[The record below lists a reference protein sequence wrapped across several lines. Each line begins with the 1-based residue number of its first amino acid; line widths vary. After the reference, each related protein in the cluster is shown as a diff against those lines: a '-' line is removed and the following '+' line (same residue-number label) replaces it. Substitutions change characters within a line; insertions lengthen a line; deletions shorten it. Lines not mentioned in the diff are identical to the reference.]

1 MRLRCGF
8 ALIAVLVAIGSV
20 SGAAQNAALPSDLL
34 IKLERTACYGSCPVY
49 SLTIDAKGTVS
60 FSSTRADGKA
70 VQHTDR
76 VAISEVAAVLA
87 TARRIGFFEMRDSY
101 RAMITDLPTTFVTIT
116 ADGQTKRIEDY
127 FSAPRELKELEN
139 LIDEVGR
146 TQRWLKMQAPA
157 K

>member
-1 MRLRCGF
+1 
-8 ALIAVLVAIGSV
+8 
-20 SGAAQNAALPSDLL
+20 
-34 IKLERTACYGSCPVY
+34 
-49 SLTIDAKGTVS
+49 
-60 FSSTRADGKA
+60 
-70 VQHTDR
+70 
-76 VAISEVAAVLA
+76 
-87 TARRIGFFEMRDSY
+87 MRDSY